1 MKTRADRTVKIQ
13 NRFAIKFKQKL
24 TLLKLPNNR
33 SRCIVLLQKNGIFPM
48 TLNICMLR
56 TKNHVDIDKLRRRLL
71 VYLHRGYVLYKG
83 IHYFTRIFNRTRQL
97 PFDPYNYSYED
108 GHIFSIPIYVCEKL
122 IAWLWCPETI
132 WPYCKNVLNL
142 KPCSSKV
149 QNLLDQKYKALLCN
163 VTLHCKHLLGT

>member
-1 MKTRADRTVKIQ
+1 MKIRADRTVKIQ

-108 GHIFSIPIYVCEKL
+108 GHIFSIPIYVCE
-122 IAWLWCPETI
+122 
-132 WPYCKNVLNL
+132 
-142 KPCSSKV
+142 
-149 QNLLDQKYKALLCN
+149 NLLHGYD
-163 VTLHCKHLLGT
+163 VHLPLPKL

>member
-71 VYLHRGYVLYKG
+71 VYLHRGYVLYKD

-122 IAWLWCPETI
+122 IAWSWCPRSSLPKL
-132 WPYCKNVLNL
+132 WNL
-142 KPCSSKV
+142 
-149 QNLLDQKYKALLCN
+149 
-163 VTLHCKHLLGT
+163 